1 MARRPGDFALVGL
14 VGALAIADGRIER
27 AGIAWFG
34 MGPTPI
40 RARQAEQALVGQAID
55 RIDVQAI
62 ADLAIADSAPFDD
75 GHASAAYRR
84 SVGRRIFA
92 NGLMQALDRRLAA

>member
-1 MARRPGDFALVGL
+1 
-14 VGALAIADGRIER
+14 
-27 AGIAWFG
+27 
-34 MGPTPI
+34 
-40 RARQAEQALVGQAID
+40 
-55 RIDVQAI
+55 VQAI

-92 NGLMQALDRRLAA
+92 SSLAQALDRRLVA

>member
-1 MARRPGDFALVGL
+1 MALHTLGGRYAYSNVPYDDWAR
-14 VGALAIADGRIER
+14 ALAG
-27 AGIAWFG
+27 
-34 MGPTPI
+34 TT
-40 RARQAEQALVGQAID
+40 LVGQAID
-55 RIDVQAI
+55 RVDVQAI

-92 NGLMQALDRRLAA
+92 SSLAQALDRRLAA